1 MHLETLKLFRDVAEL
16 HSLSKTAE
24 QHVLSQAAVS
34 QQIAHLESIL
44 KCQLVNR
51 KKRPV
56 EITGAGELV
65 HAAARDIVAR
75 YEELQSELNALKF
88 ASTGRLNVAA
98 IFSIGMHTLP
108 EYLKKF
114 MARYPDVHVHIEY
127 LSAAKIYELVLTG
140 EVDIGLVAI
149 PKRDRRLEVYDFQ
162 NEPLVLVCSTKHP
175 LAAESQVD
183 INVVQFERFIGFEEQ
198 IPTRGWIDGIFKRYG
213 LSVKSAMEF
222 DNIETVKRAIELNAG
237 VSILPQTAIEQEV
250 AAGTLKAVTLSNE
263 KFVRPTGVIVR
274 KNKILTRP
282 GKYFINLLCKSE

>member
-1 MHLETLKLFRDVAEL
+1 MNLETLKLFRDLAEL
-16 HSLSKTAE
+16 RSLSKAAE
-24 QHVLSQAAVS
+24 QHALSQAAVS
-34 QQIAHLESIL
+34 QQLSHLEAIL

-51 KKRPV
+51 KKRPI
-56 EITGAGELV
+56 EITREGALV
-65 HAAARDIVAR
+65 HMAARDIIAR
-75 YEELQSELNALKF
+75 YEEMQSELNSLKF

-114 MARYPDVHVHIEY
+114 MARYPEVHVHVEY
-127 LSAAKIYELVLTG
+127 FSAARIYELVLTG

-149 PKRDRRLEVYDFQ
+149 PKRDRRLDVYDFE
-162 NEPLVLVCSTKHP
+162 NEPLMLVCSSKHP

-213 LSVKSAMEF
+213 LSVKPAMEF

-250 AAGTLKAVTLSNE
+250 AAGTLKAVPFSNE

-274 KNKILTRP
+274 KNKILARP
-282 GKYFINLLCKSE
+282 GKYFISLLCKSE